1 MNIRSQLQ
9 NGGKLVRLILIQLF
23 IMISFG
29 VFYYYIGTIN
39 KDHFTM
45 SQAMTPLD
53 ALYLSI
59 VTQTT
64 VGYGDISPKSPLAR
78 IVSMIQMILGY
89 IVIANILQF

>member
-1 MNIRSQLQ
+1 MNIKQHLIK
-9 NGGKLVRLILIQLF
+9 GGKLTRLISIQIF

-29 VFYYYIGTIN
+29 IFYYYIGTTKN
-39 KDHFTM
+39 GHFSMEQT
-45 SQAMTPLD
+45 MTPLD

-64 VGYGDISPKSPLAR
+64 VGYGDISPKSDLAR
-78 IVSMIQMILGY
+78 IVSMIQMVLGY

>member
-1 MNIRSQLQ
+1 MNIRQHLKK
-9 NGGKLVRLILIQLF
+9 GGKLTRLIAIQIF

-29 VFYYYIGTIN
+29 IFYYYIGTTN
-39 KDHFTM
+39 NNHFTM
-45 SQAMTPLD
+45 RQNMTPLD

-64 VGYGDISPKSPLAR
+64 VGYGDISPKSDLAR
-78 IVSMIQMILGY
+78 VVSMIQMVLGY